1 MDFAMKITGL
11 SQHKKMGNERNMMVI
26 IVTQR
31 GEGSNWVK
39 ELDQK
44 NERKGRAKS
53 HLGVTGGSTQ
63 W

>member
-1 MDFAMKITGL
+1 MDFAMKLTGL

-44 NERKGRAKS
+44 K
-53 HLGVTGGSTQ
+53 
-63 W
+63 